1 MSIATGEP
9 KTNLELVTELMEFSP
24 AGALAQVFIIDAIY
38 KHATTVAQLDPT
50 VMAPNPF
57 VSNEAWVKAAGH
69 IKTTI
74 DAFYGGFGR

>member
-38 KHATTVAQLDPT
+38 KHAKAVAQLDPAT
-50 VMAPNPF
+50 MSPNHF
-57 VSNEAWVKAAGH
+57 VSHEAWVKTAVH
-69 IKTTI
+69 IKETM
-74 DAFYGGFGR
+74 DAFYGGL